1 MTNLLYYQA
10 LSKVS
15 PHRAAV
21 FMNLIP
27 IIVMASSAVF
37 LGEEI
42 TRVQIIGTAFVI
54 GGVLLTTK
62 Q

>member
-1 MTNLLYYQA
+1 MTNFLYYQA
-10 LSKVS
+10 LTRVS

-27 IIVMASSAVF
+27 IIVMISSAIF
-37 LGEEI
+37 LGEQI
-42 TRVQIIGTAFVI
+42 TRVQILGTACVI
-54 GGVLLTTK
+54 GGVVLTTK